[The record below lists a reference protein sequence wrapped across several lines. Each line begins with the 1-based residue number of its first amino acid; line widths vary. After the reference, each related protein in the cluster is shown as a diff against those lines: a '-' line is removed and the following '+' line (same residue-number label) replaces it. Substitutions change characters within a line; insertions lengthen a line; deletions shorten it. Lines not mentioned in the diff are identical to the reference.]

1 MGEKKKIFFFI
12 YQLGSGGAARTML
25 NLLNNLD
32 LEQFE
37 PTLITLNYE
46 GDYEKYLKKEITFIK
61 LPTRRLRS
69 GIIPF
74 SKIIKKEKPDIV
86 FSTIPNYNLIAI
98 AARLLSG
105 HKAKNIVR
113 EAALLGTEGKRN
125 TNLKIYG
132 LAYRFS
138 KKVVALSEGVRQ
150 NIIQNYKVNPKKVKV
165 IYNPVDVENIESL
178 MKQGEIAE
186 EYQSIFNDPKE
197 KVIITAGRLVDDKD
211 QATLIQAFARV
222 RKNISASLVIL
233 GEGELEEKLKRQ
245 VKALHL
251 EDAVFFAGFQ
261 ENPYV
266 YFNQADIFVLSSKRE
281 GFGHVLTEALAARIP
296 IISTDARPGAAEVLD
311 NGKYG
316 VITPVGDADALAAQM
331 EDALHWDD
339 EKRNQV
345 TEKGWER
352 AVSFR
357 AEKIVKEYE
366 KLFKQTIDQ

>member
-25 NLLNNLD
+25 NLLNNID
-32 LEQFE
+32 LNQFE
-37 PTLITLNYE
+37 PTLITLDYE

-61 LPTRRLRS
+61 LPTKRLRS
-69 GIIPF
+69 GIVPF
-74 SKIIKKEKPDIV
+74 SKIIKKEKPDII

-105 HKAKNIVR
+105 HNAKNIVR
-113 EAALLGTEGKRN
+113 EAALLGTEGKFN
-125 TNLKIYG
+125 VNLKLYG

-165 IYNPVDVENIESL
+165 IYNPVDVENIETL
-178 MKQGEIAE
+178 MKQDDIAK
-186 EYQSIFNDPKE
+186 EYQTIFNSPKE

-211 QATLIQAFARV
+211 QATLISAFAEL
-222 RKNISASLVIL
+222 RKNITANLVIL
-233 GEGELEEKLKRQ
+233 GEGELKDKLKKQ
-245 VKALHL
+245 AKALNL
-251 EDAVFFAGFQ
+251 DNAVFFAGFQ
-261 ENPYV
+261 ENPYA
-266 YFNQADIFVLSSKRE
+266 YFNKADIFVLSSKRE
-281 GFGHVLTEALAARIP
+281 GFGHVLTEALATRIP
-296 IISTDARPGAAEVLD
+296 IISTDAKPGAAEVLD

-316 VITPVGDADALAAQM
+316 VITPVGDSSALAGQM
-331 EDALHWDD
+331 EEILNWND
-339 EKRNQV
+339 EKKSQV

-366 KLFKQTIDQ
+366 NLFNQTIDQ

>member
-25 NLLNNLD
+25 NLLNNID

-37 PTLITLNYE
+37 PTLITLNYD
-46 GDYEKYLKKEITFIK
+46 GDYEKYLKKEISFIK

-74 SKIIKKEKPDIV
+74 SKIIKKEKPDII

-105 HKAKNIVR
+105 HNAKNIVR
-113 EAALLGTEGKRN
+113 EAALLGTEGKFN
-125 TNLKIYG
+125 AKLKLYG

-150 NIIQNYKVNPKKVKV
+150 NIIHNYKVNPKKIEV
-165 IYNPVDVENIESL
+165 IYNPVDVGNIEA
-178 MKQGEIAE
+178 MKKQGKIAE
-186 EYQSIFNDPKE
+186 EHQSIFTPGK

-211 QATLIQAFARV
+211 QATLISAFAKLN
-222 RKNISASLVIL
+222 KNIPANLVIL
-233 GEGELEEKLKRQ
+233 GEGELEQKLKKQ
-245 VKALHL
+245 VKALNL
-251 EDAVFFAGFQ
+251 EGNVFFVGFQ
-261 ENPYV
+261 ENPYA
-266 YFNQADIFVLSSKRE
+266 YFNKADIFVLSSKRE
-281 GFGHVLTEALAARIP
+281 GFGHVLTEALATRIP

-316 VITPVGDADALAAQM
+316 VVTPVGDPDALAARM
-331 EDALHWDD
+331 EDVLNWDD
-339 EKRNQV
+339 EKRSQV

-357 AEKIVKEYE
+357 ADKIVKEYE
-366 KLFKQTIDQ
+366 KLFNQTIDQ

>member
-25 NLLNNLD
+25 NLLNNMDLD
-32 LEQFE
+32 EFE

-46 GDYEKYLKKEITFIK
+46 GDYEKYLKEEITFIK

-113 EAALLGTEGKRN
+113 EAALLGTEGTFN
-125 TNLKIYG
+125 ANLKLYG

-150 NIIQNYKVNPKKVKV
+150 NIIQNYKVNPKKVEV
-165 IYNPVDVENIESL
+165 IYNPVDMENIESL

-186 EYQSIFNDPKE
+186 EHQSKFDNPNE

-211 QATLIQAFARV
+211 QATLIRAFAILRE
-222 RKNISASLVIL
+222 NIAAKLIIL
-233 GEGELEEKLKRQ
+233 GEGELEEKLKNQ
-245 VKALHL
+245 VKAENL
-251 EDAVFFAGFQ
+251 EHAVYFAGFQ

-266 YFNQADIFVLSSKRE
+266 YFHNADIFVLSSKRE
-281 GFGHVLTEALAARIP
+281 GFGHVLTEALATRVP

-311 NGKYG
+311 NGRYG
-316 VITPVGDADALAAQM
+316 VMTPVGDAEALAVQM
-331 EDALHWDD
+331 EDVLNWDN
-339 EKRNQV
+339 EKRTQV

-352 AVSFR
+352 AASFR

-366 KLFKQTIDQ
+366 MLFNQTIDQ